1 MFYCVVSFVLSAIT
15 NILLVSVCE
24 CHLSFFSF
32 SFFSKSYELGCFQHL
47 HKIMDNEYIVNTY
60 CSC

>member
-24 CHLSFFSF
+24 CHLFSSSFF
-32 SFFSKSYELGCFQHL
+32 FFFPNPTNLVKFTLW
-47 HKIMDNEYIVNTY
+47 
-60 CSC
+60 

>member
-24 CHLSFFSF
+24 CHLSFFS
-32 SFFSKSYELGCFQHL
+32 KSYELGCFQHL
-47 HKIMDNEYIVNTY
+47 HKIMDNEYMVNTY
-60 CSC
+60 CSY